1 MAEPPRPMQVIVF
14 QGDGHHHNWPRKA
27 VDFIPWLQ
35 KHIDSVPQEH
45 RANVDLHI
53 AATQD
58 ESGAG
63 WSEVE
68 ISYWVTPS

>member
-35 KHIDSVPQEH
+35 KHIDSVPPG
-45 RANVDLHI
+45 
-53 AATQD
+53 T
-58 ESGAG
+58 
-63 WSEVE
+63 
-68 ISYWVTPS
+68 